1 MMKPRVQYVTDH
13 AVLRY
18 LERIKGIDI
27 EQARREIAARVDKV
41 LQDPRIADGE
51 VDCASGVVIDG
62 YAFRLEGQTVVTV
75 LKVNHPDKRT
85 GRVRAERR
93 S

>member
-1 MMKPRVQYVTDH
+1 MKPRVQHVSDH

-27 EQARREIAARVDKV
+27 EKARREIAARVDKV
-41 LQDPRIADGE
+41 LQDPRLDETDAPE
-51 VDCASGVVIDG
+51 VSGVVIDG
-62 YAFRLEGQTVVTV
+62 FAYRMEDRTVVTI

-85 GRVRAERR
+85 GRVRKER
-93 S
+93 SE